1 MQVIRG
7 LARVT
12 VGAALLWA
20 GVLTVLRV
28 LQPEAGT
35 WVRLV
40 SFTPVALP
48 ACLLAAMLLLAGALR
63 RERASIGVLVLAVA
77 GVALHA
83 WWLSPFYLGSA
94 PQPADG
100 AERMTVMSV
109 NLLHGAADPVQVVEE
124 VSRREV
130 DLLAL
135 VEVTPEALKT
145 MDAAG
150 FADLFPY
157 RAGTAQ
163 PGVRSTTMLLSRT
176 PLSDID
182 QIGTRFG
189 TVVADVQLD
198 AETIRVLAVH
208 PRPPIGSSEDW
219 RLDHAAIAE
228 SALDADLM
236 MGDFNATHDH
246 EVMMSLRD
254 AGLRAVSESTNSGWR
269 PTWPMNGK
277 GRLPLPLVQIDH
289 VLVARKLAAL
299 EGEVVGING
308 TDHAAVVAELGLT

>member
-1 MQVIRG
+1 MQVIGG

-35 WVRLV
+35 AVRLV
-40 SFTPVALP
+40 SFTPLALP
-48 ACLLAAMLLLAGALR
+48 ACVLAAVLVLVGALR
-63 RERASIGVLVLAVA
+63 RERASVGVFVLAVA
-77 GVALHA
+77 GVALHT

-94 PQPADG
+94 PRPTDES
-100 AERMTVMSV
+100 ERMTVMSA
-109 NLLHGAADPVQVVEE
+109 NLLHGAADPSDVVDEA
-124 VSRREV
+124 SRRKV

-135 VEVTPEALKT
+135 VEVTPEALQVL
-145 MDAAG
+145 DSAG

-157 RAGTAQ
+157 RAGTLEPDA
-163 PGVRSTTMLLSRT
+163 RSTTMLLSRT
-176 PLSDID
+176 PLADIE
-182 QIGTRFG
+182 QVGVGAG
-189 TVVADVQLD
+189 TVAATVQLD
-198 AETIRVLAVH
+198 DETVRVLAVH
-208 PRPPIGSSEDW
+208 PRPPVGSSEDW
-219 RLDHAAIAE
+219 RLGHAAIAE
-228 SALDADLM
+228 SAAESDLM
-236 MGDFNATHDH
+236 MGDFNATYDH
-246 EVMMSLRD
+246 ATMMSLRD

-289 VLVARKLAAL
+289 VLVARKLAAV
-299 EGEVVGING
+299 EGGVVEIDG